1 MTFYHYRVVQPRHVL
16 LRTIGLAIRSRRRAR
31 GLSQESLAALAQLD
45 RSYMSSVER
54 GLRNISVLNL
64 ARIAA
69 ALETTVWELLGSRD
83 LPLTLITRTVE
94 THRPAA
100 PAAPPARR
108 DDTRM
113 KWRPGH
119 YLSLG

>member
-1 MTFYHYRVVQPRHVL
+1 
-16 LRTIGLAIRSRRRAR
+16 LRTIGHAIRSRRRAR
-31 GLSQESLAALAQLD
+31 GLSQEALAALAQLD

-69 ALETTVWELLGSRD
+69 ALEVSVWELLGSRD
-83 LPLTLITRTVE
+83 LTVIARSVEILRTPP
-94 THRPAA
+94 PAA
-100 PAAPPARR
+100 PARR
-108 DDTRM
+108 EDNRLT
-113 KWRPGH
+113 WRPGH

>member
-1 MTFYHYRVVQPRHVL
+1 VGQPRHVL
-16 LRTIGLAIRSRRRAR
+16 LRTIGHAIRSRRRAR
-31 GLSQESLAALAQLD
+31 GLSQESLAALAEID

-54 GLRNISVLNL
+54 GKRNISVLNL

-69 ALETTVWELLGSRD
+69 ALDASIWELLGSREM
-83 LPLTLITRTVE
+83 PRTRLRT
-94 THRPAA
+94 ASA
-100 PAAPPARR
+100 PATTPTARR
-108 DDTRM
+108 EDNRL

>member
-1 MTFYHYRVVQPRHVL
+1 M
-16 LRTIGLAIRSRRRAR
+16 
-31 GLSQESLAALAQLD
+31 SQESLAALAQLD

-69 ALETTVWELLGSRD
+69 ALEVSVWELLGVDSAQSV
-83 LPLTLITRTVE
+83 P
-94 THRPAA
+94 
-100 PAAPPARR
+100 PPARVVTRR
-108 DDTRM
+108 DTVDL
-113 KWRPGH
+113 KWRPGD

>member
-1 MTFYHYRVVQPRHVL
+1 
-16 LRTIGLAIRSRRRAR
+16 
-31 GLSQESLAALAQLD
+31 
-45 RSYMSSVER
+45 MSSVER

-69 ALETTVWELLGSRD
+69 ALETTVWELLGSRGD
-83 LPLTLITRTVE
+83 LSLARIAQTIEARRT
-94 THRPAA
+94 TPA
-100 PAAPPARR
+100 PAAPETRR
-108 DDTRM
+108 EDHRL

>member
-1 MTFYHYRVVQPRHVL
+1 MRS
-16 LRTIGLAIRSRRRAR
+16 IGHAIRSRRRAH

-64 ARIAA
+64 ARIAT
-69 ALETTVWELLGSRD
+69 ALDVSVWELLGVDESA
-83 LPLTLITRTVE
+83 RT
-94 THRPAA
+94 
-100 PAAPPARR
+100 AAPPPTLGRR
-108 DDTRM
+108 AASDPEW
-113 KWRPGH
+113 KPGH

>member
-1 MTFYHYRVVQPRHVL
+1 
-16 LRTIGLAIRSRRRAR
+16 
-31 GLSQESLAALAQLD
+31 
-45 RSYMSSVER
+45 MSSVER

-69 ALETTVWELLGSRD
+69 ALETSVWELLGSRD
-83 LPLTLITRTVE
+83 LPLALMAHTIEVRRTA
-94 THRPAA
+94 PAA
-100 PAAPPARR
+100 PAGRR
-108 DDTRM
+108 EDNRL

>member
-1 MTFYHYRVVQPRHVL
+1 VTESRHVL
-16 LRTIGLAIRSRRRAR
+16 LRSIGHAIRSRRRAH

-64 ARIAA
+64 ARIAT
-69 ALETTVWELLGSRD
+69 ALDVSVWELLGVDAGGGTPAAAR
-83 LPLTLITRTVE
+83 TLS
-94 THRPAA
+94 RPATLD
-100 PAAPPARR
+100 P
-108 DDTRM
+108 DW
-113 KWRPGH
+113 KPGH

>member
-1 MTFYHYRVVQPRHVL
+1 VVQPRHVL
-16 LRTIGLAIRSRRRAR
+16 LRTIGLSIRSRRRAR

-69 ALETTVWELLGSRD
+69 ALETSVWELLGSRN
-83 LPLTLITRTVE
+83 LPLALMAHTIEARRT
-94 THRPAA
+94 A
-100 PAAPPARR
+100 PAAPEGRR
-108 DDTRM
+108 EDNRL

>member
-16 LRTIGLAIRSRRRAR
+16 LRTIGLAIRTRRRAR
-31 GLSQESLAALAQLD
+31 GLSQESLAALAELD

-69 ALETTVWELLGSRD
+69 ALETSVWELLGSRD
-83 LPLTLITRTVE
+83 LPLALIARSLETR
-94 THRPAA
+94 RKA
-100 PAAPPARR
+100 P
-108 DDTRM
+108 
-113 KWRPGH
+113 
-119 YLSLG
+119 

>member
-1 MTFYHYRVVQPRHVL
+1 MTESRHVL
-16 LRTIGLAIRSRRRAR
+16 LRSIGHAIRSRRRAH

-64 ARIAA
+64 ARIAT
-69 ALETTVWELLGSRD
+69 ALDVSVWELLGVD
-83 LPLTLITRTVE
+83 
-94 THRPAA
+94 A
-100 PAAPPARR
+100 AAPPPALGRR
-108 DDTRM
+108 AASDPEW
-113 KWRPGH
+113 KPGH

>member
-83 LPLTLITRTVE
+83 LPLTLISRTIE
-94 THRPAA
+94 PRTAA
-100 PAAPPARR
+100 PPAPPARR
-108 DDTRM
+108 EDTRL

>member
-1 MTFYHYRVVQPRHVL
+1 VL

-31 GLSQESLAALAQLD
+31 GLSQESLAALADLD

-69 ALETTVWELLGSRD
+69 ALETSVWELLGSRD
-83 LPLTLITRTVE
+83 VPLTIITRTTE
-94 THRPAA
+94 TRRVPAA
-100 PAAPPARR
+100 PAAPGPRR
-108 DDTRM
+108 EDNRL

>member
-1 MTFYHYRVVQPRHVL
+1 VL
-16 LRTIGLAIRSRRRAR
+16 LRSIGHAIRSRRRAH

-64 ARIAA
+64 ARIAT
-69 ALETTVWELLGSRD
+69 ALDVSVWELLGVDAGAGTS
-83 LPLTLITRTVE
+83 
-94 THRPAA
+94 AA
-100 PAAPPARR
+100 PQTLSRGTSLDP
-108 DDTRM
+108 DW
-113 KWRPGH
+113 KPGH